1 MESLTNEELYYCL
14 SFLDAKSLCRIACC
28 SSRLKRL
35 VLLDHH
41 PSTGTTEDTNKQRNT
56 SKKNAAADQLWEP
69 LCWWKIRPVTHDFCR
84 QYKTRTLFDLEMYR
98 YITENLLL
106 LDVGNPNDRP
116 RFILRANIAAQGDVS
131 LCLDY
136 MKRRLVR
143 GEPRALDDLTL
154 LFESVLL
161 QEFRKSKGSHR
172 SLLVL
177 PPSVALEMSAVN
189 ISKLLFTT
197 PDLED
202 DDFYTMEVDIARQ
215 LDELA
220 DSVRSRIP
228 PGSSDQAIAQA
239 LTHRLRECGFR
250 GNKEDYYN
258 PNNSSIRHVLR
269 NKTGNPISLAILCQL
284 ILSRLDVESH
294 VLAGFPSHVLL
305 GLSDGQTFLDAFAL
319 EQQDPPFLGIQQCK
333 ELVPVRGFPRIWADD
348 FIMPSAPNMVLERV
362 LNNLGNTREL
372 PVLLRQRLRIPRFVM
387 ENIYQSSSP

>member
-14 SFLDAKSLCRIACC
+14 SFLDAKSLCRISCC

-35 VLLDHH
+35 VLDN
-41 PSTGTTEDTNKQRNT
+41 PSTEDKRN
-56 SKKNAAADQLWEP
+56 SKNVSDQLWEP

-84 QYKTRTLFDLEMYR
+84 QYKARALFDLEMYR
-98 YITENLLL
+98 YITENSPLLDVDNPSYRPRLLL
-106 LDVGNPNDRP
+106 LTDIV
-116 RFILRANIAAQGDVS
+116 AQGEDVS

-161 QEFRKSKGSHR
+161 QEFQKSMGGGISHR
-172 SLLVL
+172 LLL
-177 PPSVALEMSAVN
+177 PFPLRVQAVEMSAVN

-202 DDFYTMEVDIARQ
+202 DDFYTMEVDIAWQ

-239 LTHRLRECGFR
+239 LTDRLRECGFR

-258 PNNSSIRHVLR
+258 PNNSSIRHVLQ
-269 NKTGNPISLAILCQL
+269 NKTGNPNSLAILCQL

-305 GLSDGQTFLDAFAL
+305 GLSDGQTFLDVFAL

-333 ELVPVRGFPRIWADD
+333 ELARGFSHIWADD
-348 FIMPSAPNMVLERV
+348 FIVPSAPNMVLERV
-362 LNNLGNTREL
+362 LNNLGNTREVS
-372 PVLLRQRLRIPRFVM
+372 VLLRQRLRIPRDVM
-387 ENIYQSSSP
+387 ENIYGIKVYRRNT